1 MASPVRKAVA
11 ILLQRPNLI
20 HVVGDGFS
28 LRGLEGVGAKL
39 LQDLVELLQSNLH
52 LNTAALLERWRDSEM
67 GRYLE
72 QLASWELLLTNE
84 DMILELQ
91 GALDRLQA
99 QAADQRMAVLSSQ
112 PSLTAAEQQELLA
125 LLAAK

>member
-1 MASPVRKAVA
+1 
-11 ILLQRPNLI
+11 
-20 HVVGDGFS
+20 
-28 LRGLEGVGAKL
+28 LEGVGAKL

-99 QAADQRMAVLSSQ
+99 QAADQRMAVLSNQ